1 MGRRALVLLVALLL
15 AGVAAFAV
23 YSYVNGIESEFA
35 EGQELVTVYRASQA
49 VPEGQEGDVFLN
61 TPLWVESE
69 EPSQYVP
76 TGAIVSEEEL
86 RAVISGRVAVGP
98 IAENEILLTD
108 QWVELSV
115 DITPLAEQIPSGKQA
130 LTISTDQVR
139 GVNGFVQP
147 GDRINAIL
155 TVDIEFSLLPDN
167 APGFGVPQGEG
178 EEGAEGEAEEQSE
191 IVTLSR
197 YVLQGI
203 PVLAVGQDVR
213 PEEGERQDVQ
223 APTAPEGEGAG
234 TGETAEEQAPATVF
248 TLEVDPEQAE
258 RFVYAFENGSVW
270 LTLVPED
277 FVEVDTDGVTI
288 NNLFEGDLVDDIF
301 GG

>member
-23 YSYVNGIESEFA
+23 YTFIRNYQAGVDEA
-35 EGQELVTVYRASQA
+35 QERVVVFRATQA
-49 VPEGQEGDVFLN
+49 VPEGQDGDLFLQ
-61 TPLWVESE
+61 TPMWVESE
-69 EPSQYVP
+69 DQVTDVP
-76 TGAIVSEEEL
+76 DGFIASEEEL
-86 RAVISGRVAVGP
+86 NAVISGSVAVGP
-98 IAENEILLTD
+98 LSNNQILTSN
-108 QWVELSV
+108 QWVSLSV

-130 LTISTDQVR
+130 LTVSTDQIR

-155 TVDIEFSLLPDN
+155 TLDIEFTLLPEF
-167 APGFGVPQGEG
+167 APGFGIPDDDGEEG
-178 EEGAEGEAEEQSE
+178 EEEEE
-191 IVTLSR
+191 DTETVTLTR

-203 PVLAVGQDVR
+203 PVMAVGRDVR
-213 PEEGERQDVQ
+213 PEGGQRQEV
-223 APTAPEGEGAG
+223 TVTPEGEAAPEE
-234 TGETAEEQAPATVF
+234 ETAPPTVF

-277 FVEVDTDGVTI
+277 FVEVDTDGITI
-288 NNLFEGDLVDDIF
+288 NNLFEGDLVEDIF
-301 GG
+301 GS

>member
-23 YSYVNGIESEFA
+23 FTFVENYKGEVDAARE
-35 EGQELVTVYRASQA
+35 QVTVYRATQA
-49 VPEGQEGDVFLN
+49 VPEGQSGDVFLQ
-61 TPLWVESE
+61 TPLWVESTDE
-69 EPSQYVP
+69 VVDVP
-76 TGAIVSEEEL
+76 EGFIASEQEL
-86 RAVISGRVAVGP
+86 TSVIQGRVAVGP
-98 IAENEILLTD
+98 IAANQILTAD
-108 QWVELSV
+108 QWVALTV

-139 GVNGFVQP
+139 GVNGFIQP

-155 TVDIEFSLLPDN
+155 TIDIEFTLLPEN
-167 APGFGVPQGEG
+167 APGFGIPSDDPDTT
-178 EEGAEGEAEEQSE
+178 AEGETEESE
-191 IVTLSR
+191 TVSLTR

-203 PVLAVGQDVR
+203 PVLAVGRDVR
-213 PEEGERQDVQ
+213 PEDGERVEIVATPATNADGTPV
-223 APTAPEGEGAG
+223 EG
-234 TGETAEEQAPATVF
+234 GEAAVPQTVF

-258 RFVYAFENGSVW
+258 RMVYAFENGSIW

-277 FVEVDTDGVTI
+277 FVEVDTNGITI
-288 NNLFEGDLVDDIF
+288 TNLFEGDLVEDIF